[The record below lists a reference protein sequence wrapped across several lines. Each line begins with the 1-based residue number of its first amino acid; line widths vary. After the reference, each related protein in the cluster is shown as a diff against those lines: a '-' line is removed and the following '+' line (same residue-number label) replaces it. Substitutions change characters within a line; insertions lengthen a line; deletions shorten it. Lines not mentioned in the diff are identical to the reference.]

1 MKHCTTYSF
10 EGDPHASRHET
21 IITFSVLPLRIDSR
35 RADLGSLPPD
45 ADCPFESTAGKDI
58 GGGGGG
64 GAHTAGIAGG
74 GGGGAGA
81 GAPETIQLI
90 VRNK

>member
-1 MKHCTTYSF
+1 M
-10 EGDPHASRHET
+10 
-21 IITFSVLPLRIDSR
+21 PLRIDSR

-64 GAHTAGIAGG
+64 AGHTAGRAGG
-74 GGGGAGA
+74 GGGGVGT
-81 GAPETIQLI
+81 PETVQLI
-90 VRNK
+90 VRNEWLLLT